1 LDDSYKKK
9 IEIERTHNLHSFS
22 VSSQIN
28 LLTYFFVVQF
38 FFNFQ
43 SVRMQNETSNPRNV
57 FASPSKLITVS
68 NPAVQHSAT
77 TLSSTFDYNTT
88 RVVVSA
94 NGEVTA
100 IPEKTTFTATTQLIV
115 PRTGVLIVGI
125 GGNNGSTFTAG
136 LLAHRLSL
144 SWKTREGLMD
154 AAIIGS
160 LTQSST
166 IRLGHNDDGSEVY
179 VPFSSLLPMLSPKD
193 LVIGG
198 WDISSKPLKE
208 AVERAAVIDISLQ
221 RELLPHMLQFYPN
234 KPLPSI
240 YYPSFI
246 AANQASRADNL
257 LFDGGGTKQE
267 HVDSIRSQIKTFKAS
282 HNLSNI
288 IVLWSATTER
298 FSEVRVGLN
307 DSSDSLLKSIARN
320 EAEVSPSTIFAVA
333 SILEGCSYINGSP
346 QNTFVPGVIE
356 LAEAA
361 LPRVFLAGD
370 DFKTGQTK
378 IKSVLVDYLVN
389 AGIKP
394 LSVVSYNHLGNTD
407 GENLSAPAQFRS
419 KEISKAS
426 VIDDAV
432 ASNGLL
438 YKAGEKPDHVV
449 VIKYVP
455 AVGDSKRAL
464 DEYYSRIFLGGTNT
478 LVLHNTC
485 EDSLLA
491 VPVMLD
497 LILCCEL
504 LMRIEVRISTTDST
518 SGELDTICSLLSYW
532 LKAPHVSKGAPIVNA
547 LHRQREA
554 LVNFV
559 RLSSGLPL
567 DTSVDINLRL
577 RATTPSISKISS
589 IDLS

>member
-1 LDDSYKKK
+1 
-9 IEIERTHNLHSFS
+9 
-22 VSSQIN
+22 
-28 LLTYFFVVQF
+28 
-38 FFNFQ
+38 
-43 SVRMQNETSNPRNV
+43 M
-57 FASPSKLITVS
+57 
-68 NPAVQHSAT
+68 
-77 TLSSTFDYNTT
+77 
-88 RVVVSA
+88 
-94 NGEVTA
+94 
-100 IPEKTTFTATTQLIV
+100 
-115 PRTGVLIVGI
+115 
-125 GGNNGSTFTAG
+125 
-136 LLAHRLSL
+136 
-144 SWKTREGLMD
+144 
-154 AAIIGS
+154 
-160 LTQSST
+160 
-166 IRLGHNDDGSEVY
+166 
-179 VPFSSLLPMLSPKD
+179 
-193 LVIGG
+193 
-198 WDISSKPLKE
+198 
-208 AVERAAVIDISLQ
+208 
-221 RELLPHMLQFYPN
+221 
-234 KPLPSI
+234 
-240 YYPSFI
+240 
-246 AANQASRADNL
+246 
-257 LFDGGGTKQE
+257 
-267 HVDSIRSQIKTFKAS
+267 
-282 HNLSNI
+282 
-288 IVLWSATTER
+288 
-298 FSEVRVGLN
+298 
-307 DSSDSLLKSIARN
+307 
-320 EAEVSPSTIFAVA
+320 
-333 SILEGCSYINGSP
+333 
-346 QNTFVPGVIE
+346 IE